1 MKIRALEG
9 ARVDHTQPRASSRR
23 VRRRRDAIAL
33 VAGLVVLAAGMVA
46 VRNGSVSGFEKSV
59 FHAINDLPQALYP
72 ILWPVQQLGVIV
84 VGPIAA
90 AAAALSRR
98 FRLAIALL
106 IATVAKLLLER
117 AVKAIVSRERP
128 GTSIGPDIHLRG
140 TVSLT
145 GESFVSGHAILVAA
159 IAGLVSPYLRGRWKI
174 IPWAVVGLAMIT
186 RVYVGAHN
194 PLDVICGAALG
205 IAIAG
210 ALNLAF
216 GVPETP

>member
-9 ARVDHTQPRASSRR
+9 VRVDRTQIHASTRW
-23 VRRRRDAIAL
+23 VRRRHDVIAL
-33 VAGLVVLAAGMVA
+33 AGGLVVLGTGMIA

-59 FHAINDLPQALYP
+59 FHAINDLPQAFYP
-72 ILWPVQQLGVIV
+72 VLWPVQQLGAIL
-84 VGPIAA
+84 VGPIVA

-98 FRLAIALL
+98 FRLAVALL

-145 GESFVSGHAILVAA
+145 GESFVSGHAVLVTA

-174 IPWAVVGLAMIT
+174 IPWALVILAMVA

-205 IAIAG
+205 LAIAS
-210 ALNLAF
+210 ALSLAV
-216 GVPETP
+216 GVPETE

>member
-1 MKIRALEG
+1 MKIRAWEG
-9 ARVDHTQPRASSRR
+9 VRVDRTQPHASSRW
-23 VRRRRDAIAL
+23 VRRRHDAIAL
-33 VAGLVVLAAGMVA
+33 AAGLVVLAAGMIA

-59 FHAINDLPQALYP
+59 FHAINDLPRALYP
-72 ILWPVQQLGVIV
+72 VLWPVQQLGAVL
-84 VGPIAA
+84 VGPIVA

-98 FRLAIALL
+98 FRLAVALL
-106 IATVAKLLLER
+106 IATVAKLVLER

-140 TVSLT
+140 AVSLT
-145 GESFVSGHAILVAA
+145 GESFVSGHAVLVTA

-174 IPWAVVGLAMIT
+174 IPWALVGLAMVT

-205 IAIAG
+205 LAIAS
-210 ALNLAF
+210 ALNLAV
-216 GVPETP
+216 GVPETA